1 MFAART
7 SVVLKS
13 PLSQVRV
20 PRARRIADMVYR
32 GIARGKVIELEDN
45 VSLPEGTEVEVLIRQ
60 EKVGETAPGGYPK
73 GSPKGL
79 LAALNIP
86 AKCTSDDV
94 DALVKSMRHGR
105 SDTIRTTLSEEP
117 GERSFR

>member
-60 EKVGETAPGGYPK
+60 EKVAETAPGGYPK
-73 GSPKGL
+73 GSSKGL

-86 AKCTSDDV
+86 ARCTSDDV
-94 DALVKSMRHGR
+94 DALVQSMRHGEQPVR
-105 SDTIRTTLSEEP
+105 FEGIFDQK
-117 GERSFR
+117 